1 MKFSRIFG
9 SNSSSSTLKEVTEK
23 IGQLGVSIAGVSGNV
38 HDTSTELEQQA
49 TILDSLAAGVSQIAQ
64 QARAS
69 LSFVQNSS
77 ELAQNAQRVSQTMS
91 DELGQ
96 TLVQA
101 TDLASGV
108 KDIGQR
114 LDGIQLT
121 LSKVREISSE
131 IESISQRT
139 SLLSL
144 NATVEA
150 ARAGQS
156 GKGFQVVAAEFKA
169 LSEYTSKS
177 TIEISDTLD
186 ALTKE
191 IQTLA
196 KQTQASVSTAT
207 TLEENTQGIGT
218 RLSDMPNSL
227 ENVVSAQQSILV
239 NFREI
244 GDAVDKIESETQHLS
259 TGLRNSTHNVQDANE
274 ELDVLRDLSEY
285 IISQTS
291 KLGSASSDTPFI
303 QAAQST
309 AKQIGEIFETA
320 VKNNEIIT
328 SDLFDRDYAPIQ
340 GTDPQ
345 QFSTQYLRFL
355 DQVLPDVQEPVLEI
369 SDRMVFCA
377 AVDVNGF
384 LPTHN
389 KKFSHPQRHSDPKW
403 NAAHSRNRRI
413 FNDRVGLAAGRNT
426 DPFLVQAYRRDMGN
440 NEYALMKDVSAP
452 IFVNGRH
459 WGGVRVAYRA

>member
-77 ELAQNAQRVSQTMS
+77 ELAQTAQRVSQTMS

-196 KQTQASVSTAT
+196 K
-207 TLEENTQGIGT
+207 
-218 RLSDMPNSL
+218 
-227 ENVVSAQQSILV
+227 
-239 NFREI
+239 
-244 GDAVDKIESETQHLS
+244 
-259 TGLRNSTHNVQDANE
+259 
-274 ELDVLRDLSEY
+274 
-285 IISQTS
+285 
-291 KLGSASSDTPFI
+291 
-303 QAAQST
+303 
-309 AKQIGEIFETA
+309 
-320 VKNNEIIT
+320 
-328 SDLFDRDYAPIQ
+328 
-340 GTDPQ
+340 
-345 QFSTQYLRFL
+345 
-355 DQVLPDVQEPVLEI
+355 
-369 SDRMVFCA
+369 
-377 AVDVNGF
+377 
-384 LPTHN
+384 
-389 KKFSHPQRHSDPKW
+389 
-403 NAAHSRNRRI
+403 
-413 FNDRVGLAAGRNT
+413 
-426 DPFLVQAYRRDMGN
+426 
-440 NEYALMKDVSAP
+440 
-452 IFVNGRH
+452 
-459 WGGVRVAYRA
+459 